1 MSNKTSRPKP
11 PPPGNEEAS
20 ASLNLGEFQNVDTL
34 TLSETALVLNALV
47 AKRRNDRKNVNE
59 TEMLNQTLNYLDHF
73 SRFTQKENVEA
84 VERLLSAHKDLAKFE
99 RAQLGSLC
107 CESADEAKTLI
118 PSLQDKIKDEDLQD
132 LLDEISK
139 LQNR

>member
-1 MSNKTSRPKP
+1 M
-11 PPPGNEEAS
+11 
-20 ASLNLGEFQNVDTL
+20 LGSTL
-34 TLSETALVLNALV
+34 
-47 AKRRNDRKNVNE
+47 R
-59 TEMLNQTLNYLDHF
+59 YLDHF
-73 SRFTQKENVEA
+73 ARFTQKENVEA

-99 RAQLGSLC
+99 RAQLGMENSLDLVSFLPQPYSSKSTSLLTNVSHSGSLC
-107 CESADEAKTLI
+107 CENADEAKTLI

>member
-1 MSNKTSRPKP
+1 MSHRTSRPKP

-20 ASLNLGEFQNVDTL
+20 ATLNLGEFQHVDTL
-34 TLSETALVLNALV
+34 TLSEAALVLNALV

-73 SRFTQKENVEA
+73 ARFTQKENVEA

-107 CESADEAKTLI
+107 CENADEAKTLI
-118 PSLQDKIKDEDLQD
+118 PSLADKIKDEDLQD

>member
-1 MSNKTSRPKP
+1 MSNRTSRPKP

-20 ASLNLGEFQNVDTL
+20 ASLNLGEFQHVDTL
-34 TLSETALVLNALV
+34 TLSEAALVLNALV

-73 SRFTQKENVEA
+73 ARFTQKENVEA

-107 CESADEAKTLI
+107 CEKADEAKTLI
-118 PSLQDKIKDEDLQD
+118 PSLADKIKDEDLQD